1 MGFAGA
7 RPLASFKGGESWLDV
22 CAHLCRPSRARG
34 FYTSGTQRLRAGLNC
49 VAPTALEL
57 RPACAMA
64 SARQAGKSGVE
75 TPHSKWQRG
84 PSRALGMTR

>member
-34 FYTSGTQRLRAGLNC
+34 FYTSVTQRLRAGLNC

-64 SARQAGKSGVE
+64 SARQASSLRLRPG
-75 TPHSKWQRG
+75 
-84 PSRALGMTR
+84 RAAPTWEERQSQI